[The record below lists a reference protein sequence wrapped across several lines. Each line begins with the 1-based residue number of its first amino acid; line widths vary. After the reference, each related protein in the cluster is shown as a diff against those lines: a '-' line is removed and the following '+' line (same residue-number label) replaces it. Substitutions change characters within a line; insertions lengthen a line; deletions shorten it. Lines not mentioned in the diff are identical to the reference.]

1 MLYGFIYFM
10 MTCVYLW
17 VFRVCVLPPH
27 TWITHTAV
35 AFVWLSSIF
44 VCFTSVFL
52 LYQCRKQV
60 KRALLCDIQG
70 SLPEIRVISMVL
82 SMLAMVVILA
92 EAGHIK
98 TSMISCLAWVCTCV
112 FMWKMLV
119 YPPQVVRCNDDSE
132 RLKYQAIDAWE
143 KHDFHRVA
151 VILSQCDMREIEDIS
166 EEVERLFGTP
176 DARLIKHMLD

>member
-1 MLYGFIYFM
+1 MLFAIVYFLA
-10 MTCVYLW
+10 TALYVWL
-17 VFRVCVLPPH
+17 FRLMVLPPH
-27 TWITHTAV
+27 TWITHAAV
-35 AFVWLSSIF
+35 MFVWMSSIF
-44 VCFTSVFL
+44 VCFTSVYL

-70 SLPEIRVISMVL
+70 CLPETRVVSMVL

-92 EAGHIK
+92 EAGHVK

-119 YPPQVVRCNDDSE
+119 EPPQVVRCDDDSE

-143 KHDFHRVA
+143 KHDFHRVS

-166 EEVERLFGTP
+166 EEVERLFGTA
-176 DARLIKHMLD
+176 DAKLIKYMLD